1 MGPWNPPCNLVLSD
15 YLQPSNRCDDHPLLS
30 WSWSVAV
37 HHKPRIVVIVIV
49 VAICGF
55 SLLPP
60 RPQAKAQRKQR
71 QSRKKALLFV
81 HLLKVLHNSPFSL
94 QERATWK
101 DLHPITKICA
111 ANCVSN
117 YVWGNKTWISFLQ
130 ELCKCKM
137 LICRMRQSIIWGT
150 GLTKL
155 LQGWTPP
162 YVLLLLIK
170 F

>member
-1 MGPWNPPCNLVLSD
+1 MSD
-15 YLQPSNRCDDHPLLS
+15 YLQPSNRCDDPPLLS

-37 HHKPRIVVIVIV
+37 RHKPRIVVIVIV

-81 HLLKVLHNSPFSL
+81 HLLKVLHNSSFSL
-94 QERATWK
+94 QERATRK
-101 DLHPITKICA
+101 DPHPVTKICA

-117 YVWGNKTWISFLQ
+117 YVLYLDIIFARTMQMQNGTNMQNATINY
-130 ELCKCKM
+130 
-137 LICRMRQSIIWGT
+137 MRDRIDEVASGMNSSLRFI
-150 GLTKL
+150 
-155 LQGWTPP
+155 TPH
-162 YVLLLLIK
+162 
-170 F
+170 